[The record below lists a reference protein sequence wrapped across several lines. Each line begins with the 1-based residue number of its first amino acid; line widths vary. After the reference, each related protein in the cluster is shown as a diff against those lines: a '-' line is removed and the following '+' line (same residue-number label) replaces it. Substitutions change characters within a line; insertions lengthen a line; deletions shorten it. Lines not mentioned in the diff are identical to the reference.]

1 MSTCKAVKVRAYASV
16 ANLGPGFD
24 ILAMAITSFYDEVEV
39 VACKNNE
46 TEIYVEE
53 ISGPYSNNVPSNERN
68 TAVAAAKEFLSRIG
82 VRVL

>member
-46 TEIYVEE
+46 TEVYVKE
-53 ISGPYSNNVPSNERN
+53 ISGPYNNIPPM
-68 TAVAAAKEFLSRIG
+68 KETLQ
-82 VRVL
+82 